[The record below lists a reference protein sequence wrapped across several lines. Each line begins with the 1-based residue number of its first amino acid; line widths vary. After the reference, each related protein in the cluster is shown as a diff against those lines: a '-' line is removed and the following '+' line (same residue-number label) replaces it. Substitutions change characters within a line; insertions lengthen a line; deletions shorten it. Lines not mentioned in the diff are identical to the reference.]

1 MLVGASVNI
10 FTVQYMKDEKHVRAR
25 VVNKSVT
32 HNAIIIN
39 IMIKKCDHCINNK
52 WYYRMR

>member
-1 MLVGASVNI
+1 MLVVSVNI
-10 FTVQYMKDEKHVRAR
+10 CTVQYMKDEKHVRAR

-39 IMIKKCDHCINNK
+39 IK
-52 WYYRMR
+52 